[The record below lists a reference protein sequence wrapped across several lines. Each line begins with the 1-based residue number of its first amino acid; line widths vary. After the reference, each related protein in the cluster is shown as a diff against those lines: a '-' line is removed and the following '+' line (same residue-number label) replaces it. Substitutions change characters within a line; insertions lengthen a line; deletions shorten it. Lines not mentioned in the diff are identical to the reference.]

1 MVKEIYATINDERLD
16 IFLSRVLDISRNQIT
31 NLIKNANVKVNDILV
46 LKPSFKIEENDK
58 ININFPQKQDI
69 ISDIKVDFDIEVIY
83 EDDDLLVIN
92 KPPNLVVHSAPS
104 VKEHTLVDWLVQRKT
119 LLSNING
126 ENRPGIVH
134 RLDKGTSGVMVV
146 AKNNIA
152 HEKLSLQLRDKTMGR
167 IYLALCDYALKE
179 NCIVEKPIGR
189 NPSNRL
195 KKGIVENGRYA
206 KSAFVNVFSNGNI
219 NLIAAKLFTGRTHQI
234 RVHLSSI
241 SRHILGD
248 NLYGFKSDN
257 DKISRVMLHA
267 FEIYFIHPST
277 NLPMSFCASLYSDF
291 LDLIKI
297 DKEFLDEN
305 LQIPNIRNLFCDI
318 SKWVCHKSTK

>member
-1 MVKEIYATINDERLD
+1 MKEIYATINDERLD

-195 KKGIVENGRYA
+195 KKGIC
-206 KSAFVNVFSNGNI
+206 KCI
-219 NLIAAKLFTGRTHQI
+219 
-234 RVHLSSI
+234 
-241 SRHILGD
+241 
-248 NLYGFKSDN
+248 
-257 DKISRVMLHA
+257 
-267 FEIYFIHPST
+267 
-277 NLPMSFCASLYSDF
+277 
-291 LDLIKI
+291 
-297 DKEFLDEN
+297 
-305 LQIPNIRNLFCDI
+305 
-318 SKWVCHKSTK
+318 

>member
-1 MVKEIYATINDERLD
+1 MEEIYATLNDERLD
-16 IFLSRVLDISRNQIT
+16 VFLSYSLNISRNQIS
-31 NLIKNANVKVNDILV
+31 NLIKHSNVKVNENLI
-46 LKPSFKIEENDK
+46 LKPSFKLQKNDK
-58 ININFPQKQDI
+58 ITINFPQKQEI
-69 ISDIKVDFDIEVIY
+69 ISDVNVDFDIEIIY

-92 KPPNLVVHSAPS
+92 KPPNLVVHHAPS
-104 VKEHTLVDWLVQRKT
+104 VKEHTLVDWLIHKKI

-195 KKGIVENGRYA
+195 KKGIVASGKYA
-206 KSAFVNVFSNGNI
+206 KSAFANVISVENI
-219 NLIAAKLFTGRTHQI
+219 NLIAAKLYTGRTHQI

-257 DKISRVMLHA
+257 DKIKRVMLHA

-277 NLPMSFCASLYSDF
+277 NLPMSFCADLYSDF
-291 LDLIKI
+291 LNLIKI
-297 DKEFLDEN
+297 DKELLDEN
-305 LQIPNIRNLFCDI
+305 LQISNIRNLFCNT
-318 SKWVCHKSTK
+318 SKWMCYKNTK

>member
-1 MVKEIYATINDERLD
+1 MEEIYATLNDERLD
-16 IFLSRVLDISRNQIT
+16 IFLSNSLNISRNQIS
-31 NLIKNANVKVNDILV
+31 NLIKHSNVKVNENLI
-46 LKPSFKIEENDK
+46 LKPSFKLQKNDK
-58 ININFPQKQDI
+58 ITINFPQKQEI
-69 ISDIKVDFDIEVIY
+69 ISDVNVDFDIKIIY

-92 KPPNLVVHSAPS
+92 KPPNLVVHHAPS
-104 VKEHTLVDWLVQRKT
+104 VKECTLVDWLIQKKI

-195 KKGIVENGRYA
+195 KKGIVINGKYA
-206 KSAFVNVFSNGNI
+206 KSAFANVISSENT
-219 NLIAAKLFTGRTHQI
+219 NLIAAKLYTGRTHQI

-257 DKISRVMLHA
+257 DKIKRVMLHA

-277 NLPMSFCASLYSDF
+277 NLPMSFCADLYSDF
-291 LDLIKI
+291 LSLIKI
-297 DKEFLDEN
+297 NKELLDEN
-305 LQIPNIRNLFCDI
+305 LQISNIRNLFCNT
-318 SKWVCHKSTK
+318 SKWMCYKNTK

>member
-1 MVKEIYATINDERLD
+1 MKEIYATSNDKRLD
-16 IFLSRVLDISRNQIT
+16 VFLSTILGVSRNQISS
-31 NLIKNANVKVNDILV
+31 LIKSSNVKVNDILV
-46 LKPSFKIEENDK
+46 IKPSFKIYQDDK
-58 ININFPQKQDI
+58 ITINFPQKDEI
-69 ISDIKVDFDIEVIY
+69 VSDVKVDFDIEVIY

-104 VKEHTLVDWLVQRKT
+104 VKDHTVVDWLIQRKT
-119 LLSNING
+119 LLSNMNG
-126 ENRPGIVH
+126 QNRPGIVH

-146 AKNNIA
+146 AKNNSS
-152 HEKLSLQLRDKTMGR
+152 HEKLSAQLRDKTMGR
-167 IYLALCDYALKE
+167 IYLALCDHSLKE

-195 KKGIVENGRYA
+195 KKAIINDGRYA
-206 KSAFVNVFSNGNI
+206 KSAFANVYSDGKI

-257 DKISRVMLHA
+257 DKITRVMLHA
-267 FEIYFIHPST
+267 YEIYFMHPST
-277 NLPMSFCASLYSDF
+277 NLPMSFCASLYDDF
-291 LDLIKI
+291 LSLINF
-297 DKEFLDEN
+297 DKELLYEN
-305 LQIPNIRNLFCDI
+305 MQIPNIGGLFCGIDEWMCYKI
-318 SKWVCHKSTK
+318 PK